1 MFYHILPFKSYA
13 QQRMHSLNPRQL
25 DAVLHIDTPLLV
37 LAGAGSGKTR
47 VITEKIAHLV
57 RKHDYKLHQIFAV
70 TFTNKAARE
79 MKERV
84 SKLMVDTPAKGL
96 NVSTFH
102 TLGLNIIR
110 QEYKALNYKANFS
123 IMDATDTGQVLKEL
137 MKKNDLNPE
146 ELDGVQ
152 WEISAWKNQHLDP
165 QTALEMA
172 EDPLGQ
178 ARARLYAAYQNQLHA
193 YNAVDFDDLIGLPV
207 RLFNAHPEILTKWQ
221 NKVRYLLVD
230 EYQDT
235 NAAQYKLVRQLVG
248 LSGKLTVVGDD
259 DQSIYAWR
267 GAQPENLALLQ
278 QDFPGLQL
286 VKLEQNYRSS
296 QRILQT
302 ANQLIAQNPHVFE
315 KRLWSEMGMGD
326 PIRVIACANE
336 NQEAERVVSELVVHK
351 FQHRT
356 KHRDYAILYR
366 GNHQARLIERALR
379 EQNLPYVLSGG
390 QSFFDKAEI
399 KDVMSYLKL
408 IVNPDDDAAFLRI
421 INTPRREIGAATLEK
436 LASYATQR
444 GISLFDATH
453 ELGLTQILSE
463 KSLKRVQLFG
473 QVMLDWVKEAE
484 VVEGKEMVRFIREL
498 LDKIEYD
505 NWLMETA
512 SSAKTAEKRI
522 ESVRDLLLWI
532 ERIVSKADDEDGD
545 QLKLAKVVSHMTL
558 MDIMERNEDE
568 QAHDMISLMTL
579 HASKGLEFPHVFLIG
594 VEEEMLP
601 HKQNLESPGLE
612 EERRLAYVGITRA
625 QRSLTLTYAQKRR
638 KYGEDMTCEPSR
650 FLYELPEEAL
660 HWEGKPGV
668 ELSKEE
674 AKAHGNAQLDQIRAL
689 LAAKAN

>member
-1 MFYHILPFKSYA
+1 
-13 QQRMHSLNPRQL
+13 MHSLNPRQL
-25 DAVLHIDTPLLV
+25 EAVLHIDTPLLV

-57 RKHDYKLHQIFAV
+57 RKHDYKPHNIYAV

-84 SKLMVDTPAKGL
+84 SKLMVDEPTKGL

-102 TLGLNIIR
+102 NLGLNIIR

-123 IMDATDTGQVLKEL
+123 IMDSTDTGQILKEL
-137 MKKNDLNPE
+137 MRKNQLDPE

-152 WEISAWKNQHLDP
+152 WTISGWKNQHIAP
-165 QTALEMA
+165 QVALETA
-172 EDPLGQ
+172 EDPLAQ
-178 ARARLYAAYQNQLHA
+178 ARARLYGAYQKQLHA

-207 RLFNAHPEILTKWQ
+207 RLFNENPDILTKWQ

-235 NAAQYKLVRQLVG
+235 NAAQYQLVTQLVG
-248 LSGKLTVVGDD
+248 LGGKLTVVGDD

-278 QDFPGLQL
+278 QDFPGLHL

-296 QRILQT
+296 QRILNS
-302 ANQLIAQNPHVFE
+302 ANQLIANNPHVFE
-315 KRLWSEMGMGD
+315 KQLWSEMGLGD
-326 PIRVIACANE
+326 PIRVIGCANE
-336 NQEAERVVSELVVHK
+336 NQEAERVVSEIIVHK
-351 FQHRT
+351 FKYRT
-356 KHRDYAILYR
+356 KNRDYAILYR

-379 EQNLPYVLSGG
+379 EQNLPYILSGG
-390 QSFFDKAEI
+390 QSFFERAEI

-421 INTPRREIGAATLEK
+421 INTPRREIGAGTLEK
-436 LASYATQR
+436 LATYATNR
-444 GISLFDATH
+444 GISLFDASQ
-453 ELGLTQILSE
+453 EFGLTQILSE
-463 KSLKRVQLFG
+463 KSLKRVQYFG
-473 QVMLDWVKEAE
+473 ALLLEWVKEAE
-484 VVEGKEMVRFIREL
+484 NVEGKDLIPFVRGV

-512 SSAKTAEKRI
+512 SSVKTAERRI
-522 ESVRDLLLWI
+522 ENVRDLILWI
-532 ERIVSKADDEDGD
+532 ERIVTKAHEEDGEE
-545 QLKLAKVVSHMTL
+545 LKLAKVVSHMTL
-558 MDIMERNEDE
+558 MDILERNEEEAD
-568 QAHDMISLMTL
+568 HDMISLMTL

-625 QRSLTLTYAQKRR
+625 QRSLTITYAQKRR
-638 KYGEDMTCEPSR
+638 KYGEDTPCEPSR
-650 FLYELPEEAL
+650 FLSELPEDAL

-668 ELSKEE
+668 ELSQEE
-674 AKAHGNAQLDQIRAL
+674 VKDHGNAHMANIRAM
-689 LAAKAN
+689 LAAKLDD